1 MTSTRADLD
10 TGKALVS
17 RALVPY
23 NDKPDEVTIA
33 SLVDDLLRYGE
44 SLLDDVPRDE
54 TTAAARGDW
63 RMLTVEGPTDSPL
76 GNWNHARAL
85 ARTVRNFHRFL
96 AEQ

>member
-10 TGKALVS
+10 TGTALVS

-33 SLVDDLLRYGE
+33 SLVDDLLRHGE
-44 SLLDDVPRDE
+44 SLLADIPRDE
-54 TTAAARGDW
+54 TTAATRGDW

-85 ARTVRNFHRFL
+85 ARTVRNFHRAL
-96 AEQ
+96 AEK